1 MMMHQT
7 IYVIISHSIRDNVD
21 MVAEAFTDRN
31 QAVKQLQ
38 HFREAFK
45 GWNTFKLETTTLV
58 TNDVNSPLV

>member
-7 IYVIISHSIRDNVD
+7 IYVIISHSIRDNED

-38 HFREAFK
+38 HFR
-45 GWNTFKLETTTLV
+45 
-58 TNDVNSPLV
+58 